1 MRDALA
7 DVVKR
12 AGGPCHLALAYE
24 AWAPVDPKDG
34 KVPDGERQAW
44 LERVAAI
51 KINPDYQHFFARW
64 KASFGAEGDR
74 TLEVALRS
82 RLLIGHG
89 NSSATDVGLTVHH
102 TWGVPVIP
110 GTALK
115 GLLAHYV
122 AAVYG
127 PDGDDASAEPA
138 RQRYRG
144 VVWQGRRIKRGPG
157 EVSRALFGAPEADDD
172 AAVRLAGQPAGAAAG
187 LVTFHDAL
195 YVPDSDPPF
204 AIDVLTVHQKSYY
217 DAHHAPGHRQGPWPT
232 DYDSPNPVSFLTVRP
247 GVRLLL
253 ALSGPPDWT
262 ALAEH
267 LLLKALGQWGVGAK
281 TSAGYGR
288 LAPTGSTAPTGSK
301 AEGRSGG
308 ALPPPPAALP
318 KSNETVEA
326 VLLEER
332 TKKGG
337 WRARHEPTGLAGPI
351 VNSQDVPPDKKA
363 GDRLTLIVNS
373 VGPGSIAFR
382 FPTAQSGAP
391 RPQPPKKR

>member
-1 MRDALA
+1 MRNALA
-7 DVVKR
+7 KVATTGVPD
-12 AGGPCHLALAYE
+12 HLALAYE

-34 KVPDGERQAW
+34 KVPDGIRQHW
-44 LERVAAI
+44 LDKLAQR
-51 KINPDYQHFFARW
+51 KIDPDYQHFFARW
-64 KASFGAEGDR
+64 KASFQAEGDR
-74 TLEVALRS
+74 TREVALQS

-157 EVSRALFGAPEADDD
+157 EIARALFGAPEADED
-172 AAVRLAGQPAGAAAG
+172 AVVRLAGQPAGATAG

-195 YVPDSDPPF
+195 YVPGSDVPF
-204 AIDVLTVHQKSYY
+204 AVDVLTVHQKSYY
-217 DAHHAPGHRQGPWPT
+217 DAHHAPGHRSGPWPT

-247 GVRLLL
+247 GIKLLL

-267 LLLKALGQWGVGAK
+267 LLLEALRQWGVGAK

-288 LAPTGSTAPTGSK
+288 LEPVSADGPHTTGPTGTRSAASAPP
-301 AEGRSGG
+301 A
-308 ALPPPPAALP
+308 AALP

-326 VLLEER
+326 VLLEGR

-337 WRARHEPTGLAGPI
+337 WRARHEPSGREGPI

-373 VGPGSIAFR
+373 VGSQDINFR
-382 FPTAQSGAP
+382 YPTAPSGAP
-391 RPQPPKKR
+391 HPQQPKKR